1 VTSLRADV
9 RGRPAA
15 PMGAFHR
22 SRKPAAVL
30 AALVDILKASS
41 GAHFQRAHD
50 MRPVRAGHGL
60 SSEPRPPRGYCDCD
74 DCCCAIRCSARSANC
89 SYSAATFSIIC
100 FERGSAM
107 CSATVRASTARARQ
121 CAGSSRC
128 RQGIA
133 GEIET
138 LRQGG
143 HSCPFASELQY
154 SSVGCTSPLVTYRHF
169 GHSFAGSFDLRPA
182 QGLVDPSAAG
192 SACGRLTGD
201 ARREEAGCST

>member
-74 DCCCAIRCSARSANC
+74 DCCCAIRCSARSANW

-100 FERGSAM
+100 FEEGIGDVLGHSTSFYGTGTPMRRIVKVSPGHRRGDRNVTSRRPLLPICFGA
-107 CSATVRASTARARQ
+107 SILFSGLHKPARHVPALRALI
-121 CAGSSRC
+121 C
-128 RQGIA
+128 RQLRSKA
-133 GEIET
+133 GPRT
-138 LRQGG
+138 CG
-143 HSCPFASELQY
+143 PF
-154 SSVGCTSPLVTYRHF
+154 
-169 GHSFAGSFDLRPA
+169 
-182 QGLVDPSAAG
+182 
-192 SACGRLTGD
+192 CGRFSV
-201 ARREEAGCST
+201 R